1 MLLLSFSLITG
12 HCCITFR
19 GAEEMSYKKDR
30 NQNLLKLEFVRRL
43 LFRFFHEFENV
54 RLVLPKKDVYNGVGI

>member
-43 LFRFFHEFENV
+43 LFRFFHEFENCQISITKEGRV
-54 RLVLPKKDVYNGVGI
+54 

>member
-43 LFRFFHEFENV
+43 LFRFFYEFENCQISITKEGRV
-54 RLVLPKKDVYNGVGI
+54 